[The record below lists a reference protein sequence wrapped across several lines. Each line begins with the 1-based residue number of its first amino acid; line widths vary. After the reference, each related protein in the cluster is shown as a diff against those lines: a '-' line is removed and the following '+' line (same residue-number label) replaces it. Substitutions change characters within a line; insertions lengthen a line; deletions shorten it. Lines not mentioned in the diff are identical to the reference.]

1 MTKKVLLMKNRLK
14 LNIRIFFEEAIWIF
28 FFFLKK
34 NNFEAI
40 NLFQKTDLNIKVE
53 HYKFKKLLKKLKP
66 SIKMNEKL

>member
-1 MTKKVLLMKNRLK
+1 MKNRLK
-14 LNIRIFFEEAIWIF
+14 LNIRIFLEEQIWIF